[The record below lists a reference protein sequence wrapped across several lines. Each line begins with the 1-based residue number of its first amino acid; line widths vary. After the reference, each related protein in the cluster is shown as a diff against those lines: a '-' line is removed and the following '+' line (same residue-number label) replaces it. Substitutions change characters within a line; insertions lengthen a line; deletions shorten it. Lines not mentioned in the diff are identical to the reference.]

1 MKSVAWPIVLITLGS
16 LWFLKSTALLPET
29 PILLALLL
37 ALAGVS
43 IFIID
48 GLNKTSLVS
57 GSMLIYSGAA
67 VYFFEIRGLRLS
79 HVVSL
84 GMVLFGV
91 LLLLAQ
97 SERVPER
104 SLPRHKRL
112 KGTGGDTPPPPPE
125 SL

>member
-16 LWFLKSTALLPET
+16 LWFLKSTALLPDT
-29 PILLALLL
+29 PILLAVLL
-37 ALAGVS
+37 ALAGVG
-43 IFIID
+43 IFLID

-57 GSMLIYSGAA
+57 GSMLIYAGAA
-67 VYFFEIRGLRLS
+67 VYFSEGRGLRFS

-97 SERVPER
+97 SDRVPDR
-104 SLPRHKRL
+104 SPPRHKRL
-112 KGTGGDTPPPPPE
+112 RRNDAPPTPPE

>member
-16 LWFLKSTALLPET
+16 LWFLKSTALLPDT
-29 PILLALLL
+29 PILLTMLLV
-37 ALAGVS
+37 LAGIG
-43 IFIID
+43 IFLID
-48 GLNKTSLVS
+48 GFNKASLVS
-57 GSMLIYSGAA
+57 GSMLVYAGAA
-67 VYFFEIRGLRLS
+67 IYFLEVRGLRFS

-97 SERVPER
+97 SDRIPER
-104 SLPRHKRL
+104 SAPRHRHLPRRDHNA
-112 KGTGGDTPPPPPE
+112 PPPPPE

>member
-16 LWFLKSTALLPET
+16 LWFLKSTALLPDT

-37 ALAGVS
+37 SLAGVG
-43 IFIID
+43 IFLID

-57 GSMLIYSGAA
+57 GSMLIYAGAA
-67 VYFFEIRGLRLS
+67 VYFLEIRGLRFS

-97 SERVPER
+97 SARIPER
-104 SLPRHKRL
+104 SLRRHKRL
-112 KGTGGDTPPPPPE
+112 KRPDHGAPPSPPE